1 MWEPLCPQDS
11 VKPKPGANTYRTS
24 INHTM
29 DEIFNMRYMARE
41 LQSTLHTRLTVA
53 QHCHDTDIP
62 AYDPTDH
69 AVILAADPA
78 TLSGDRPGGLD
89 LPRRFA
95 TEIKDES
102 SKQYTPEAAATRY
115 AQVLEKGIFQP
126 ELNMW
131 DRLLGGTPAAYDFNH
146 LAVDAGLQ
154 VKDVVVAGLKWKHH
168 ILAREGQQ
176 VEHVDACKMLTGS
189 VMPRL
194 GIGKTIIAEVS
205 NIPDFW
211 LRLSQTARR

>member
-1 MWEPLCPQDS
+1 MPKPLPPQNS
-11 VKPKPGANTYRTS
+11 VKPKLRANTYRTS

-29 DEIFNMRYMARE
+29 DEIFNMRHMARE
-41 LQSTLHTRLTVA
+41 LQSTLHTRLAAT
-53 QHCHDTDIP
+53 QHCHNTDIP
-62 AYDPTDH
+62 SYDPIDH
-69 AVILAADPA
+69 AAILAADPA
-78 TLSGDRPGGLD
+78 MPGGDRPRGLD

-102 SKQYTPEAAATRY
+102 LKQYTPEAAATRY

-131 DRLLGGTPAAYDFNH
+131 DRLLSGTPAAYDFNH

-154 VKDVVVAGLKWKHH
+154 VKGVVVTGLKWKHH
-168 ILAREGQQ
+168 ILAREGEQ

-194 GIGKTIIAEVS
+194 GIGKTSIAGVS
-205 NIPDFW
+205 NIPDLW
-211 LRLSQTARR
+211 LCLSQTARR